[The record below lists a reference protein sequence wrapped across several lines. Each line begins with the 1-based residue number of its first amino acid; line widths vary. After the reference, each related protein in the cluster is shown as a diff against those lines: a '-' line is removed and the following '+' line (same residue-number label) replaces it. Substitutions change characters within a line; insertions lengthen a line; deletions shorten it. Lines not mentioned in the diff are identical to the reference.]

1 MTLWPFDEIN
11 EDRRTRTPT
20 LEHLVPKSLSN
31 MALLKYYGCLL
42 FFKCLQMYPAK
53 APFQLL
59 KWSQKSLFIFMFMHR
74 QKNSRAVNLVPTVK
88 DVPLVVGCVCKWGV
102 DLCPHPL

>member
-1 MTLWPFDEIN
+1 
-11 EDRRTRTPT
+11 
-20 LEHLVPKSLSN
+20 

-53 APFQLL
+53 AAFHVL
-59 KWSQKSLFIFMFMHR
+59 KESQKSLFIFAFVHR
-74 QKNSRAVNLVPTVK
+74 QKNSGAVNSVSTSCPHSDRHPSTYELC
-88 DVPLVVGCVCKWGV
+88 LYGGGGVC